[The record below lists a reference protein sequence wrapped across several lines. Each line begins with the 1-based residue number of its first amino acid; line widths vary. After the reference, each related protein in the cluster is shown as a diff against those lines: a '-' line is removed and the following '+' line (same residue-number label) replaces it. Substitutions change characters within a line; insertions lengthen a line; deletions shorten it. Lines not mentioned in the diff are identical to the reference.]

1 MCDKKQPGVTIPIQT
16 IREIMC
22 LIYSEDHELIF
33 HGSGNSYIEDSA
45 GKLVEFFTNDV
56 ELFTWCNE
64 QQEILH
70 ECRKEAYKQQGYIEN

>member
-1 MCDKKQPGVTIPIQT
+1 MSDKKQSGVTVSLDT

-22 LIYSEDHELIF
+22 QIYSEDHELIF

-45 GKLVEFFTNDV
+45 GEVEIDFNDDT
-56 ELFTWCNE
+56 ELYRWCNK

-70 ECRKEAYKQQGYIEN
+70 ECRKEAYRQQDYIEN